1 MSSVPTPSDSSQTST
16 RSLKPT
22 SSEIQSRL
30 NPDIREALAANPFPP
45 IRADTLQATR
55 ASRYSQVN
63 EADLS
68 SAVTRRS
75 LTVPGPEGA
84 PEISLRIHRP
94 ADATG
99 PLPCLYWMH
108 GGGLVMGSSI
118 QDDVRFDR
126 WCVRHNFMAV
136 SVEYRMAPETMYP
149 GAIEDCYAGLRW
161 LFAHAEELEV
171 DVTNVGIG
179 GASAG
184 AGLAAALSLV
194 ARDRGGPTISSQLL
208 IYPMLDDRMT
218 TDSSAWEVPIW
229 PPSSNQFGWTA
240 YLGNA
245 KGGPDVSPYAAPA
258 RATNLTGLPP
268 AIILVGA
275 LDGFVDEDIR
285 YAQQLNHA
293 GVEVELHVYPGAP
306 HGFDALLPGT
316 DVARRCS
323 ADMNA
328 WMSRKY
334 AR

>member
-1 MSSVPTPSDSSQTST
+1 MSSVQNSAEPTNPASMTQE
-16 RSLKPT
+16 
-22 SSEIQSRL
+22 EIHARL

-45 IRADTLQATR
+45 ISADTLLATR
-55 ASRYSQVN
+55 TSRYSQVN

-68 SAVTRRS
+68 TAVARRS
-75 LTVPGPEGA
+75 VMIPGPEGA

-94 ADATG
+94 AEAVG

-118 QDDVRFDR
+118 QDDIRFDR

-136 SVEYRMAPETMYP
+136 SVEYRMAPETPYP
-149 GAIEDCYAGLRW
+149 GAIDDCYVGLRW
-161 LFAHAEELEV
+161 VFANAEELEIDPANIGV
-171 DVTNVGIG
+171 G

-184 AGLAAALSLV
+184 AGLAAALSLM
-194 ARDRGGPTISSQLL
+194 ARDRGTPVIASQLL

-218 TDSSAWEVPIW
+218 TASSGWDVPIW
-229 PPSSNQFGWTA
+229 PPSSNQFGWTS
-240 YLGNA
+240 YLRDA
-245 KGGPDVSPYAAPA
+245 KGSNDVSPYAAAA
-258 RATNLTGLPP
+258 RATNFGGLPP
-268 AIILVGA
+268 ALIVVGA